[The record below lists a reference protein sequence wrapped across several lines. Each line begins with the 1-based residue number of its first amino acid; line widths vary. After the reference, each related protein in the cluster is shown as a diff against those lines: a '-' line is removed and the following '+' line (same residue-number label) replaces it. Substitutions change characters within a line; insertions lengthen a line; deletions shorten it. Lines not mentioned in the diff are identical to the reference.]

1 MIVRTCPDYHRVLH
15 RRAAVTL
22 FEIMLTMMLLAVLCS
37 VFVPMLLTVAHE
49 CRDAMRDQIARQHAA
64 NVLEV
69 VTLRPW
75 NELQEPLVGIEL
87 APEQQSLFTELEQS
101 LSVTNVEGTPAV
113 KRITVSLTWKH
124 RSGQRTA
131 PLMLHGWVTAP
142 QESKS

>member
-1 MIVRTCPDYHRVLH
+1 
-15 RRAAVTL
+15 
-22 FEIMLTMMLLAVLCS
+22 MMMLAVLCS
-37 VFVPMLLTVAHE
+37 VFVPMLLSVAHE
-49 CRDAMRDQIARQHAA
+49 RREALRDQIARQHAA

-75 NELQEPLVGIEL
+75 AELQEPLTGIEL
-87 APEQQSLFTELEQS
+87 APDQRRLFTDLEQS
-101 LSVTNVEGTPAV
+101 LTVTEIEGSPAT

-142 QESKS
+142 PESKS